1 MPKILIVLNNLSI
14 GGAEN
19 QLIQLICARPAFMQ
33 GTEVE
38 LLTVGRSPLD
48 ETNFRGQL
56 KAQNVKVTTVNRKD
70 YPFPR
75 FLAELTR
82 TIRRIKPDIVH
93 TLLPGSA
100 GTWGRLAAILAGV
113 PIIFHSDLTLYPQ
126 GLQRVNHALRPFL
139 DLRTKRFFPN
149 ADTIAAAIIKK
160 GVPPKKIEVIPCGVN
175 LERFTPGAIP
185 SRRAEWDIPEDAVVA
200 GFLARFAP
208 VKRLDLLLDAVLAL
222 PENERPDY
230 LVLGGDGPTM
240 PMVRARV
247 AADAWLQQR
256 CRVLG
261 TVTDPPGFLASI
273 DYLVLPSDSEGLPNV
288 LLETMASAKTMI
300 ASRVADVPALV
311 EGVGLL
317 MEPGN
322 QASLEAAFRQ
332 MHELGTPGRA
342 QLGEKARRRV
352 LEHYD
357 INRVATRFWQ
367 AHLELLDA
375 GGPRANAAA

>member
-1 MPKILIVLNNLSI
+1 MPKILIILNNLSI

-19 QLIQLICARPAFMQ
+19 QLIQLISARPPFMRDV
-33 GTEVE
+33 EVE

-48 ETNFRGQL
+48 ESNFRGKL
-56 KAQNVKVTTVNRKD
+56 AAQQVKVETVNRKD
-70 YPFPR
+70 YRFPR
-75 FLAELTR
+75 FLRELTEAV
-82 TIRRIKPDIVH
+82 RRAKPDLVH

-113 PIIFHSDLTLYPQ
+113 PVIFHSDLTLYPQ
-126 GLQRVNHALRPFL
+126 GLQRVNHAVRPFL
-139 DLRTKRFFPN
+139 DLRTKRFLPN
-149 ADTIAAAIIKK
+149 ADTIADAIIKK

-175 LERFTPGAIP
+175 LERFENIAPKRG
-185 SRRAEWDIPEDAVVA
+185 EWGIPEDAVVA

-222 PENERPDY
+222 PEDERPDY

-240 PMVRARV
+240 PMVQERV
-247 AADAWLQQR
+247 AADKWLQER

-288 LLETMASAKTMI
+288 LLETMASGKTMI
-300 ASRVADVPALV
+300 ASSVADVPALV
-311 EGVGLL
+311 DGVGVL

-322 QASLEAAFRQ
+322 KESLMAAFRR
-332 MHELGTPGRA
+332 MNELGAEGRA
-342 QLGEKARRRV
+342 ALGERARQRV
-352 LEHYD
+352 TEHYD
-357 INRVATRFWQ
+357 VRRVAERFWR
-367 AHLELLDA
+367 AHLEMIET
-375 GGPRANAAA
+375 GEPRASVA

>member
-19 QLIQLICARPAFMQ
+19 QLIQLICARPPFMQ

-56 KAQNVKVTTVNRKD
+56 AAQQVKVETVNRKD
-70 YPFPR
+70 YRFPR
-75 FLAELTR
+75 FLAELTAA
-82 TIRRIKPDIVH
+82 IRRAKPDIVH

-113 PIIFHSDLTLYPQ
+113 PVIFHSDLTLYPQ

-139 DLRTKRFFPN
+139 DLRTKRFLPN
-149 ADTIAAAIIKK
+149 ADTIAAAIVKK

-175 LERFTPGAIP
+175 LERFLPGEIP
-185 SRRAEWDIPEDAVVA
+185 SKRAEWGIPGDAVVA
-200 GFLARFAP
+200 GFLGRFAP

-222 PENERPDY
+222 PEDERPDY

-240 PMVRARV
+240 PMVQARV
-247 AADAWLQQR
+247 AAEPWLQER

-288 LLETMASAKTMI
+288 LLEAMASGKTMI
-300 ASRVADVPALV
+300 ASRVADVSALV

-317 MEPGN
+317 MEPGDKE
-322 QASLEAAFRQ
+322 SLVAAFRRVN
-332 MHELGTPGRA
+332 ELGAAGRA
-342 QLGEKARRRV
+342 ALGEQARQRV
-352 LEHYD
+352 AQHYD
-357 INRVATRFWQ
+357 IRRVAARFWQ
-367 AHLELLDA
+367 AHLEVLDA
-375 GGPRANAAA
+375 EEPRANAA